1 MAADRRYGLL
11 MGTALLGGPLLVA
24 GVVCASPAQAD
35 EASYLKDLH
44 NSGIQDFKGGDP
56 ALLQVGY
63 KLCQQMSYGAPPEQ
77 LVGLA
82 LQRSDG
88 EEGPNGLTPAQANN
102 LIAYTAQDLCP
113 PTH

>member
-1 MAADRRYGLL
+1 MAAHRRYGLF

-44 NSGIQDFKGGDP
+44 NSGIQDFNGGDA

-63 KLCQQMSYGAPPEQ
+63 KLCQQMSYGASPEQ
-77 LVGLA
+77 LVALA
-82 LQRSDG
+82 LQRSNG
-88 EEGPNGLTPAQANN
+88 QEGPNGLTPDQANN

-113 PTH
+113 PTP